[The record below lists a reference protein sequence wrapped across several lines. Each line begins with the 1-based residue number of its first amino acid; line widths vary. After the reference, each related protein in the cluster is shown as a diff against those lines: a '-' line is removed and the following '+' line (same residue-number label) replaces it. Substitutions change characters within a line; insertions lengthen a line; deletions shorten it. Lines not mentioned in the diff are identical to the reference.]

1 MTKILSTIIGFIFF
15 GSIASAQLTEFSQG
29 DILSAGAMNQNF
41 KYLEDRFG
49 GLNEKTVDCGTSGTG
64 SGINAAI
71 KDGYNSIIV
80 KGICKE
86 NIKWRTKK
94 GERGYLKLK
103 GYSNDQTS
111 DKIIDNSSSS
121 NSVIELTIS
130 YLKIDNLIISGG
142 TRGVEV
148 FGNSLLWAD
157 NVTVESY
164 TQRGINIDSSSV
176 GWLGNVTV
184 DGTKQ
189 SASDEMGIRF
199 GRGSNGYIYGTTTVK
214 GNSSDS
220 GGIVASGGFVWLDGT
235 INLDSNKRSLAI
247 DTGGTIGFSDN
258 SNTTIT
264 NSTDYGIKV
273 NYGKLWNNG
282 TMTISDSSDGNWGIS
297 IDRSDAYLSNL
308 TVTGGSGSDNLVG
321 IYGSRLMLDN
331 VTIKNHGGSL
341 LDINRSNL
349 IFQNTI
355 NLTNESS
362 SDGCLVYIGDSN
374 FRFMGTTSITG
385 TNNSNCNALNIFRSK
400 GEIDNMNVT
409 SPSQALYAV
418 SSDVRIKGGSFSSSG
433 GNGISIREGSRF
445 RLESGSSNLSITSS
459 GSDAL
464 EVRSSYVKLD
474 KGSNNLTI
482 SSTSSGDFDIT
493 NRSFSTLEIVDHTFT
508 NIEVRDASNL
518 IINSDATIT
527 NLTCTNTSNILKSGT
542 VTNAGACSNAQ

>member
-1 MTKILSTIIGFIFF
+1 MNKILSTIISLIIF

-189 SASDEMGIRF
+189 SAIDEMGIRF

>member
-189 SASDEMGIRF
+189 SAIDEMGIRF

-282 TMTISDSSDGNWGIS
+282 TMTISDSSDGNWGIL

-341 LDINRSNL
+341 LDIDRSNL
-349 IFQNTI
+349 KFQNTI

-362 SDGCLVYIGDSN
+362 IDGCLVYIGDSS

-385 TNNSNCNALNIFRSK
+385 TSNSNCSALNIFRSK
-400 GEIDNMNVT
+400 GQIDNMNVT

-527 NLTCTNTSNILKSGT
+527 NLTCTSTSNILKSGT

>member
-1 MTKILSTIIGFIFF
+1 MAKILSTIIGFIFF
-15 GSIASAQLTEFSQG
+15 GSFASAQLTEFSQG

-189 SASDEMGIRF
+189 SAIDEMGIRF

>member
-189 SASDEMGIRF
+189 SAIDEMGIRF

-493 NRSFSTLEIVDHTFT
+493 NTSFSTLEIVDHTFT

>member
-527 NLTCTNTSNILKSGT
+527 NLTCTSTSNILKSGT

>member
-189 SASDEMGIRF
+189 SAIDEMGIRF

-493 NRSFSTLEIVDHTFT
+493 NRSFSTLEIVDHTYT

>member
-1 MTKILSTIIGFIFF
+1 MNKILSTIIGFIFF

-189 SASDEMGIRF
+189 SAIDEMGIRF

-341 LDINRSNL
+341 LDIDRSNL
-349 IFQNTI
+349 KFQNTI

-362 SDGCLVYIGDSN
+362 IDGCLVYIGDSN

-385 TNNSNCNALNIFRSK
+385 TSNSNCSALNIFRSK
-400 GEIDNMNVT
+400 GQIDNMNVT

-493 NRSFSTLEIVDHTFT
+493 NRSFSTLEIVDHTYT

-527 NLTCTNTSNILKSGT
+527 NLTCTSTSNILKSGT

>member
-1 MTKILSTIIGFIFF
+1 MNKIISTIIGFIFF

-103 GYSNDQTS
+103 GYSLDQTS

-264 NSTDYGIKV
+264 NSTDYGIIV

-282 TMTISDSSDGNWGIS
+282 TMTISDSSDGNRGIT

-308 TVTGGSGSDNLVG
+308 TVTGGSGSDPLVG
-321 IYGSRLMLDN
+321 VYDSRLTLDG

-341 LDINRSNL
+341 LDIDRSNL
-349 IFQNTI
+349 KFQNTI

-362 SDGCLVYIGDSN
+362 IDGCLVYIGDSN

-385 TNNSNCNALNIFRSK
+385 TSNSNCSALNIFRSK
-400 GEIDNMNVT
+400 GQIDNMNVT
-409 SPSQALYAV
+409 SPSHALYAV

-433 GNGISIREGSRF
+433 GNGISVREGSRF

-493 NRSFSTLEIVDHTFT
+493 NTSFSTLEIVDHTYT

-527 NLTCTNTSNILKSGT
+527 NLTCTSTSNILKSGT
-542 VTNAGACSNAQ
+542 VTNAGECSNAQ

>member
-1 MTKILSTIIGFIFF
+1 MNKILSTIIGFIFF

-400 GEIDNMNVT
+400 GEIDIMNVT

-433 GNGISIREGSRF
+433 GNGISVREGSRF

-482 SSTSSGDFDIT
+482 SSTSSDDFDIT
-493 NRSFSTLEIVDHTFT
+493 NRSFSTLEIVDHTYT

-527 NLTCTNTSNILKSGT
+527 NLTCTSTSNILKSGT

>member
-189 SASDEMGIRF
+189 SAIDEMGIRF

>member
-1 MTKILSTIIGFIFF
+1 MNKIFCSIISLIFF

-189 SASDEMGIRF
+189 SASNEMGIRF

-282 TMTISDSSDGNWGIS
+282 TMTISDSSDGNWGIL
-297 IDRSDAYLSNL
+297 IDKSDAYLSNL

-409 SPSQALYAV
+409 SSSQALYAV

-482 SSTSSGDFDIT
+482 SSTSSDDFDIT
-493 NRSFSTLEIVDHTFT
+493 NRSFSTLEIVDHTYT

-527 NLTCTNTSNILKSGT
+527 NLTCTSTSNILKSGT
-542 VTNAGACSNAQ
+542 VTNAGAWANAQ

>member
-482 SSTSSGDFDIT
+482 SSTSSDDFDIT
-493 NRSFSTLEIVDHTFT
+493 NRSFSTLEIVDHTYT

-527 NLTCTNTSNILKSGT
+527 NLTCTSTSNILKSGT

>member
-1 MTKILSTIIGFIFF
+1 MNKILSTIIGFIFF

-400 GEIDNMNVT
+400 GEIDIMNVT

-482 SSTSSGDFDIT
+482 SSTSSDDFDIT
-493 NRSFSTLEIVDHTFT
+493 NRSFSTLEIVDHTYT

-527 NLTCTNTSNILKSGT
+527 NLTCTSTSNILKSGT

>member
-1 MTKILSTIIGFIFF
+1 MNKILSTIIGFIFF

-189 SASDEMGIRF
+189 SAIDEMGIRF

>member
-29 DILSAGAMNQNF
+29 DILSAGAMNKNF

-189 SASDEMGIRF
+189 SAIDEMGIRF

>member
-189 SASDEMGIRF
+189 SAIDEMGIRF

-493 NRSFSTLEIVDHTFT
+493 NMSFSTLEIVDHTFT